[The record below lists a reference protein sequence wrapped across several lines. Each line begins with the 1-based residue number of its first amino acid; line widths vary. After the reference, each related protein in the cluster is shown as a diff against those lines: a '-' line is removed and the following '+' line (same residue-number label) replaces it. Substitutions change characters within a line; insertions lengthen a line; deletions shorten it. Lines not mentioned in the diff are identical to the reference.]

1 MSSRGKNFRR
11 RSDSSSTAADSVNG
25 DDNPSPSATKASQSQ
40 TLASSRPKSHKPPPP
55 PSGPKRLSFVDD
67 DDDDDESG
75 PVSRPLPTRV
85 APRPRAASAAPAPV
99 APIHKLNPTKNRA
112 PPPIPSTLQPQAGE
126 YTKERLLE
134 LQKNARSLGSSSSSS
149 KPPPPPQQQQKT
161 EPVIVLRGLIRPD
174 ATVEKSE
181 DVETTEAKKKD
192 EPGIPDQ
199 DTINAIRAK
208 RERLRQSRGPAP
220 DYISLDSGGALATRP
235 GGESSDEE
243 DHDFRGRIAL
253 STAEPASRGV
263 FEPEVEDES
272 EDEEE
277 KRWEEEQ
284 FRKGL
289 GKRFEPVEEVS
300 RVRRSSSTSSIVQ
313 LPVGT
318 QPSGYLGVPSLQQP
332 VALSGL
338 SLGEPSMTMAQ
349 KAEVASQALKENIK
363 KLREGHGRT
372 VTNLVQTDE
381 KLSEAL
387 SDITDLEKSLESAGE
402 KYVFMQQ
409 LRDFISV
416 ICDFLKDKG
425 LLIEELE
432 EEMQK
437 LHEQRAAAVE
447 ERRAADGVDESNEVE
462 AAVTAAMSVLNKGSG
477 AVYLSAAAN
486 AAQAAL
492 VAARE
497 SSNLPVQID
506 EFGRDVNLKKRMDF
520 TRRAEARK
528 RRRARA
534 ESNLVSL
541 SSAGKDSSFNQVEG
555 EVTTDESDSESSAY
569 KSTRDELLQTAE
581 QIFSDASDEYSNLS
595 IVKEK
600 FEMWKKQHSSSY
612 RDAYMSLSAPNVFSP
627 YVRLELLKW
636 DPLYNMTDFYD
647 MEWHKLLFDYG
658 LPGEGLDL
666 DPDDP
671 DTNLIPVLVEK
682 VALPILHHE
691 VEHCWDMF
699 STRRTENAVYAT
711 NLVISYVPASSEA
724 LAELLKVI
732 CKRLTQAIAGLR
744 VPVWRPEVTRV
755 VPGAAQFVAYRFG
768 TSVRLLRNVCMWKDV
783 VSLPVLEKLALEELL
798 SGQLLPHVRSIMSN
812 IHDAITRMERIVASL
827 SGVWYGPKVTAD
839 HSQKLKPL
847 IDCVAELGR
856 KLEKRQAS
864 GLSEEETVGLARRL
878 KTILV
883 QLNEYDRARAML
895 RTFHLKEAL

>member
-1 MSSRGKNFRR
+1 M
-11 RSDSSSTAADSVNG
+11 
-25 DDNPSPSATKASQSQ
+25 
-40 TLASSRPKSHKPPPP
+40 
-55 PSGPKRLSFVDD
+55 
-67 DDDDDESG
+67 
-75 PVSRPLPTRV
+75 
-85 APRPRAASAAPAPV
+85 
-99 APIHKLNPTKNRA
+99 
-112 PPPIPSTLQPQAGE
+112 
-126 YTKERLLE
+126 
-134 LQKNARSLGSSSSSS
+134 
-149 KPPPPPQQQQKT
+149 
-161 EPVIVLRGLIRPD
+161 
-174 ATVEKSE
+174 
-181 DVETTEAKKKD
+181 
-192 EPGIPDQ
+192 
-199 DTINAIRAK
+199 
-208 RERLRQSRGPAP
+208 
-220 DYISLDSGGALATRP
+220 
-235 GGESSDEE
+235 
-243 DHDFRGRIAL
+243 
-253 STAEPASRGV
+253 
-263 FEPEVEDES
+263 
-272 EDEEE
+272 
-277 KRWEEEQ
+277 
-284 FRKGL
+284 
-289 GKRFEPVEEVS
+289 
-300 RVRRSSSTSSIVQ
+300 
-313 LPVGT
+313 
-318 QPSGYLGVPSLQQP
+318 
-332 VALSGL
+332 ALSGL
-338 SLGEPSMTMAQ
+338 SLGEPAMTMVQ

-372 VTNLVQTDE
+372 VTNLLQTDE

-387 SDITDLEKSLESAGE
+387 SDITDLEKSLDSAGE

-447 ERRAADGVDESNEVE
+447 DRRAADGVDEGNEVE

-477 AVYLSAAAN
+477 AAYLSAAAN

-497 SSNLPVQID
+497 SSNLPVQVD

-534 ESNLVSL
+534 ESNLMSL

-691 VEHCWDMF
+691 VEHCWDIF

-711 NLVISYVPASSEA
+711 NLVISYIPASSEA

-732 CKRLTQAIAGLR
+732 CRRLTQAIAGLG
-744 VPVWRPEVTRV
+744 VPVWRPEVMRV

-768 TSVRLLRNVCMWKDV
+768 TSVRLLRNVCLWKDV
-783 VSLPVLEKLALEELL
+783 VSLPVLEKLVLEDLL
-798 SGQLLPHVRSIMSN
+798 SGKLLPHVRSIMSN

-827 SGVWYGPKVTAD
+827 SGVWYGPKVTTD